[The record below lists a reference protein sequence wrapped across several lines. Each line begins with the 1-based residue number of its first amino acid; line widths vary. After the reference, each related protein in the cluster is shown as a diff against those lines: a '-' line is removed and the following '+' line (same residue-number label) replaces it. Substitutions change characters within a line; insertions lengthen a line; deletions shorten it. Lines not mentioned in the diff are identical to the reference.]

1 MSFSVMTNANAMAAL
16 ASLNKTQQTLTQTQ
30 NRISSGFKIGGA
42 ADNAS
47 TFSIAQG
54 MRGDISG
61 LSAVSDSLSMG
72 QSVLTVALTAAQS
85 ISDALTDL
93 KNKAVAGQDATAD
106 KAAIQKDITAKIAN
120 IDATANAAQFNGVN
134 LLSAGG
140 GGLTVISSLNRT
152 SSTAVSV
159 ATLNVGQQ
167 DLTTAG
173 GNLALSTLDVTS
185 AQNNQAS
192 FTLGGAPSI
201 TAHDVFALTS
211 GTMTYDFE
219 FIDTTAP
226 STLSTTADSTHTE
239 FQVNFDSG
247 TDNTGSALSK
257 AFAVMAQQGFSTQ
270 VKKNGDFVIS
280 GNTVS
285 AATYTKASGGSTIS
299 ASATMGSSAVDQVE
313 NAINSVKGVL
323 ATLGAFQNQLKD
335 QSTFVKS
342 LSDTLSTGVGNL
354 VDADMAQESANLQ
367 AQQTRQQLGIQALS
381 IANQGPG
388 AVLSLFR

>member
-226 STLSTTADSTHTE
+226 STLSTTADSTHTV